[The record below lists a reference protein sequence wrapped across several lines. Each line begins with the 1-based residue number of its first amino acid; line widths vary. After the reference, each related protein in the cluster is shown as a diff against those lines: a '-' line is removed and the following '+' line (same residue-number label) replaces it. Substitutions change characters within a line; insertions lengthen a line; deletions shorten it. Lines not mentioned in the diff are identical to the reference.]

1 MDNMRLDKYL
11 TLTLGISRKDAKD
24 ILKNRLVKVNGTIIK
39 DSDYKVKDFDEV
51 TYKDEAIHYEENIY
65 LMMNKP
71 KGYVCSTDDKVNKT
85 VFDLINDY
93 NTKRLMIVGR
103 LDIDTTGLLL
113 ITSDG
118 SFVHKLTSPN
128 KSIDKK
134 YYVRCDKPFNDEDV
148 VKFKE
153 GTIIYI
159 EKDEPY
165 KCKSAD
171 LEILD
176 DKCEAFITI
185 HEGKFHQVK
194 KMCASVGKGVLD
206 LRRVKV
212 GELELDYSLNEGC
225 YRKLTDEELNIFKDV
240 K

>member
-1 MDNMRLDKYL
+1 
-11 TLTLGISRKDAKD
+11 
-24 ILKNRLVKVNGTIIK
+24 
-39 DSDYKVKDFDEV
+39 
-51 TYKDEAIHYEENIY
+51 
-65 LMMNKP
+65 MMNKP

-85 VFDLINDY
+85 VLELIKDY

-134 YYVRCDKPFNDEDV
+134 YYVRCDKPFTNEDI
-148 VKFKE
+148 KNFDE
-153 GTIIYI
+153 GTTIYI
-159 EKDEPY
+159 EKDESY
-165 KCKSAD
+165 KCKSAK
-171 LEILD
+171 LEILENSF
-176 DKCEAFITI
+176 EAFITI

-194 KMCASVGKGVLD
+194 KMCASVGKDVLD

-212 GELELDYSLNEGC
+212 GDLELDYRLNEGGD
-225 YRKLTDEELNIFKDV
+225 RKLTDEELNIFKDV